1 MAEFTIPPAFEPLV
15 EACGEA
21 ALPAFQGADFANDPG
36 AAFSEGMSAAM
47 DVMADAGMPAPMMEM
62 MQDFCSGAFEQHMA
76 GGGDPMD
83 AFDAVGS
90 AIDGLMAP
98 FPNDMPCADMAADF
112 PPMPPDMGAFMDGC
126 PPYGDFPGGEAFD
139 AGAMP
144 DTWEPGPMTDMGP
157 EFGPEG
163 PPPGEW
169 GLDNPQPGPPQ
180 VWIWTVTVCL
190 HHLQVIWDRDLMDQ
204 WDLLQEQKAIW
215 DHHQVTNGTSSG

>member
-98 FPNDMPCADMAADF
+98 FPNDMPCADMAADL

-139 AGAMP
+139 AAAMP

-157 EFGPEG
+157 AGMGPEG
-163 PPPGEW
+163 PPPGFEHTKDFPRVRKPE
-169 GLDNPQPGPPQ
+169 GRPPGSK
-180 VWIWTVTVCL
+180 T
-190 HHLQVIWDRDLMDQ
+190 RR
-204 WDLLQEQKAIW
+204 LLW
-215 DHHQVTNGTSSG
+215 CSNSRRRTSS

>member
-1 MAEFTIPPAFEPLV
+1 MAEFTIPPAYEPLV

-21 ALPAFQGADFANDPG
+21 ALPTFQGADFANDPG

-98 FPNDMPCADMAADF
+98 FPNDSALCRHGCRFPTNATRYGSIHGWMPS
-112 PPMPPDMGAFMDGC
+112 
-126 PPYGDFPGGEAFD
+126 
-139 AGAMP
+139 
-144 DTWEPGPMTDMGP
+144 
-157 EFGPEG
+157 
-163 PPPGEW
+163 
-169 GLDNPQPGPPQ
+169 L
-180 VWIWTVTVCL
+180 
-190 HHLQVIWDRDLMDQ
+190 R
-204 WDLLQEQKAIW
+204 
-215 DHHQVTNGTSSG
+215 